1 MSMIFD
7 LCEVEEKIKYTFQ
20 DKNLLRQAFTH
31 SSYSNEQKGKS
42 NEELEFLGDSILN
55 FVVADYLYRK
65 YPEWDE
71 GELTKM
77 RASLVSATPLS
88 EVIEEMDLSR
98 HILLGVGESKLK
110 THSYNISADL
120 FEAVT
125 AAIYLDGGLESARAF
140 ISMSLLSRPCSSRA
154 VEEAM
159 DCKSR
164 LMELSQKLFKANVQ
178 YRLLSQTGP
187 AHDPVFTVQA
197 IVNGEPYAKAS
208 GKSKKAAEQQAAQL
222 ALEKL
227 EGGDSNEPEE
237 EPVPA
242 ARSAVLKPTAPS
254 PSAYEWRQ
262 TWFDPSDDAFVDIY
276 AEDFDRPRGRRSG
289 RKPSVRAAFGS
300 AGQSV
305 KGKQAAKPVE
315 SGQAAGSSPQT
326 GQRPPKKRTAESKPQ
341 KQFRDGTRAGA
352 SAPVAATSAAKA
364 RSGGSKQPKGGQGK
378 NRANANA
385 RSGAVQKEMRV
396 KKAVREA
403 APAKD
408 AHTNAPGAASAAPA
422 RKKFALPRWLGKKA

>member
-7 LCEVEEKIKYTFQ
+7 LCEVEEKIKYTFR

-65 YPEWDE
+65 YPEWNE
-71 GELTKM
+71 GELTKT
-77 RASLVSATPLS
+77 RAGLVSATPLS
-88 EVIEEMDLSR
+88 EVIEGLDLTR

-125 AAIYLDGGLESARAF
+125 AAIYLDGGLENARAF
-140 ISMSLLSRPCSSRA
+140 ISMSLLSRPCGGRPA
-154 VEEAM
+154 EESA

-164 LMELSQKLFKANVQ
+164 LMELSQKLFKSNVQ

-187 AHDPVFTVQA
+187 AHEPIFTVQA

-227 EGGDSNEPEE
+227 EGGSDDRKENS
-237 EPVPA
+237 VSA
-242 ARSAVLKPTAPS
+242 ASAGVLKPIAAS

-262 TWFDPSDDAFVDIY
+262 TRFDPSDDAFVDIY
-276 AEDFDRPRGRRSG
+276 AEDFEHAGGRKRG
-289 RKPSVRAAFGS
+289 RKPSVSAAFGS
-300 AGQSV
+300 TERADDGKSVASGPSAGETSSAGQRGKKKSMT
-305 KGKQAAKPVE
+305 KGN
-315 SGQAAGSSPQT
+315 PQKRARGT
-326 GQRPPKKRTAESKPQ
+326 RTA
-341 KQFRDGTRAGA
+341 A
-352 SAPVAATSAAKA
+352 SASAAKV
-364 RSGGSKQPKGGQGK
+364 RSGGNRQTEGREKGGANKNVRSDAVRK
-378 NRANANA
+378 NRRNDTGAN
-385 RSGAVQKEMRV
+385 KP
-396 KKAVREA
+396 VRA
-403 APAKD
+403 ATPAKD
-408 AHTNAPGAASAAPA
+408 VSSTNSNLPVG
-422 RKKFALPRWLGKKA
+422 KKFTLPRWLGKKD

>member
-1 MSMIFD
+1 MIFD

-20 DKNLLRQAFTH
+20 NKNLLRQAFTH

-65 YPEWDE
+65 HPEWDE

-77 RASLVSATPLS
+77 RAGLVSATPLS
-88 EVIEEMDLSR
+88 EVIEGMDLTR

-125 AAIYLDGGLESARAF
+125 AAIYLDGGLEAARSF
-140 ISMSLLSRPCSSRA
+140 ISMSLLSKPCNGK
-154 VEEAM
+154 VIEGTV

-197 IVNGEPYAKAS
+197 IVNGKPYAKAS

-227 EGGDSNEPEE
+227 EGGAEDESVPE
-237 EPVPA
+237 A
-242 ARSAVLKPTAPS
+242 MLTSLKQSAPS
-254 PSAYEWRQ
+254 PSAYEWQQ
-262 TWFDPSDDAFVDIY
+262 TRFDPSDDAFVDIY
-276 AEDFDRPRGRRSG
+276 AEDFDRRGGRRSG
-289 RKPSVRAAFGS
+289 RKPSVRAAFGG
-300 AGQSV
+300 AGRSGKRRQS
-305 KGKQAAKPVE
+305 GKLTESERAAVTEQAE
-315 SGQAAGSSPQT
+315 SRSPQ
-326 GQRPPKKRTAESKPQ
+326 KRAAESKSQ
-341 KQFRDGTRAGA
+341 KQSRDGTRAGSSA
-352 SAPVAATSAAKA
+352 SATVAGGAKS
-364 RSGGSKQPKGGQGK
+364 RSDGKRGSKGGKG
-378 NRANANA
+378 RSSANA
-385 RSGAVQKEMRV
+385 RS
-396 KKAVREA
+396 
-403 APAKD
+403 
-408 AHTNAPGAASAAPA
+408 SAAQKDTRSKKPVRTDSA
-422 RKKFALPRWLGKKA
+422 KPTAVGKKFALPRWLGKKA